1 MYKSAASF
9 IIIASM
15 LSLSAPAFSAG
26 SMKPGLWEVTV
37 QSDMMKNM
45 PKMSPAQIEQMRK
58 MGVDMA
64 QLPTGAIVNK
74 MCITKEMAARDEL
87 PQMKQAQTGC
97 EFMNQK
103 RSSTG
108 ITMDMICDGSAM
120 KGKGT
125 LKTVFAGDQGFN
137 FSSEFKG
144 TVNGVPVS
152 ERTESSGKWLG
163 PDCGS
168 VQPIQDPA
176 AKK

>member
-1 MYKSAASF
+1 MYKSAAIF
-9 IIIASM
+9 IVITSI
-15 LSLSAPAFSAG
+15 LPLSAPAFSA

-64 QLPTGAIVNK
+64 QLQTGAIVNK
-74 MCITKEMAARDEL
+74 MCVTKEMAARDEL
-87 PQMKQAQTGC
+87 PQMKQPQTGC
-97 EFMNQK
+97 ELKNQK

-125 LKTVFAGDQGFN
+125 LKTVLAGDQGFN

-144 TVNGVPVS
+144 TVNGVPVN
-152 ERTESSGKWLG
+152 ERTESNGKWLG

-168 VQPIQDPA
+168 VKPIQDPA